1 MIGSSAAPVA
11 GRGNAKAMNSLPKR
25 PRTAFQLKGFHGMT
39 IREIAQ
45 IMDSAEGT
53 VKSHLFR
60 ATLFLREALS
70 GWAVSEGRS

>member
-1 MIGSSAAPVA
+1 MTGFPLRRVVPWPGAV
-11 GRGNAKAMNSLPKR
+11 RQ
-25 PRTAFQLKGFHGMT
+25 RTAFQLKGFQGMT

-60 ATLFLREALS
+60 ATRFLSEALS
-70 GWAVSEGRS
+70 DWADPEGRS